1 MDSLLNIRIN
11 NADYDRWL
19 PDVWLLAVLYHLI
32 SFLRFFSDRDSIGS
46 FRYVR
51 YQINCLFNCWKSCS
65 AFVEMSCFFAGV
77 TLALLSCRKWLML
90 QVLVFHYKLCQ
101 RYCVL
106 PLLLEFLLFNVLAIV
121 LHFYRS
127 KVLNLILFDRIF
139 IIGILS
145 CYSVCRSLFLI
156 LKFIFWIPFIIVQ
169 VI

>member
-11 NADYDRWL
+11 NAEYDRWL

-32 SFLRFFSDRDSIGS
+32 FFLRFFFDRDSIGS

-51 YQINCLFNCWKSCS
+51 YRINCLFNCWKSCS
-65 AFVEMSCFFAGV
+65 AFVEMSCFFTGV
-77 TLALLSCRKWLML
+77 TLALLSCLAL
-90 QVLVFHYKLCQ
+90 IFHYKLCQ

-106 PLLLEFLLFNVLAIV
+106 PLLLEILLFNVLAIV

-127 KVLNLILFDRIF
+127 KVLNLILFDWIF

-145 CYSVCRSLFLI
+145 WYSVCRSLFLI
-156 LKFIFWIPFIIVQ
+156 LKFIFQIPFIIVQ

>member
-1 MDSLLNIRIN
+1 MLI
-11 NADYDRWL
+11 AWL
-19 PDVWLLAVLYHLI
+19 PDVWLLMVLYHLI
-32 SFLRFFSDRDSIGS
+32 SFLWFFFDRDSIGS
-46 FRYVR
+46 FCYVR

-65 AFVEMSCFFAGV
+65 VLVEKTCFFAGV
-77 TLALLSCRKWLML
+77 TLTLLSCRKWLML

-101 RYCVL
+101 RYRVL

-127 KVLNLILFDRIF
+127 KVLYLIPFDWIF
-139 IIGILS
+139 VIGILS
-145 CYSVCRSLFLI
+145 RYSVYRSLLLI